1 MNKNQQFYHINKDMN
16 LNGSKLSKGDTLSLE
31 MRNPDSPDKYLL
43 IHKTD
48 NKGNIKSLGVETV
61 PPHIKKILDEVNQKT
76 YSDAL
81 SIVQGLNIPKD
92 MSAPEALRSGL
103 HKYADESLQKGKR
116 SGIPQVTVKAVY
128 EVKADNLSF
137 QNASAT
143 GFKKGDMLGIVEE
156 KNPDGSKKQYFG
168 KLGKDGKVDY
178 FKVEDEKTGFK
189 LMDEMNDLSAK
200 GWMSRGNV
208 INYGND
214 SLQMTMK
221 NAVNRKKDDDLKIS
235 RGQKD
240 QLKPTVTLSHIVVKD
255 DSIFDDISDMKTGK
269 KDVISLEVRQ
279 YRNGYVEEKMSH
291 IDKSG
296 KATTLEEFHGKAKSD
311 NSITKKLDGYEAKKK
326 LEYKEV
332 YKTEDMKVDGHEVM
346 SQYAKSR
353 PSEDLSERVEKRS
366 EPKKEKHEKKSSFP
380 SPSPKW

>member
-1 MNKNQQFYHINKDMN
+1 MDF
-16 LNGSKLSKGDTLSLE
+16 NGSKLSKGDTLSLE
-31 MRNPDSPDKYLL
+31 MRNPGSSDKYLL
-43 IHKTD
+43 VHKTD
-48 NKGNIKSLGVETV
+48 NKGNIKSLGVETL
-61 PPHIKKILDEVNQKT
+61 PPHIKKVIDDANEKT

-103 HKYADESLQKGKR
+103 HKYADKSQQNDKK
-116 SGIPQVTVKAVY
+116 SGMPQVSIKAVY

-137 QNASAT
+137 QNSNAS
-143 GFKKGDMLGIVEE
+143 FKKGDMLGVVEE
-156 KNPDGSKKQYFG
+156 KNPDGTKKQYFG

-200 GWMSRGNV
+200 GWMARGNV

-214 SLQMTMK
+214 SLEMTMK
-221 NAVNRKKDDDLKIS
+221 NEMGKKKDEDMMIAK
-235 RGQKD
+235 GQKD
-240 QLKPTVTLSHIVVKD
+240 QLKPTVTLSHVVVKD
-255 DSIFDDISDMKTGK
+255 DSIFDDLSDMKTGK

-279 YRNGYVEEKMSH
+279 YRGGYVEEKMSH
-291 IDKSG
+291 IDKNG

-311 NSITKKLDGYEAKKK
+311 NSITKRLDGYEAKKQ

-332 YKTEDMKVDGHEVM
+332 YKTEDMKVSGDEVM

-353 PSEDLSERVEKRS
+353 PAEDLEERFEKRS
-366 EPKKEKHEKKSSFP
+366 EEKIEKSKPKKSSFP
-380 SPSPKW
+380 SPSPKGW